1 MLIVLVL
8 AGAAILVFAVGGDES
23 EADLSDSE
31 LREALLAAD
40 DLDGEYTA
48 NEPEND
54 GAFDPDEADASEE
67 CIDLMTEAN
76 ANEQENPELQYEPA
90 DQADPS
96 VRLGLT
102 GPYEDRP
109 EFSTAAELLEV
120 CDEIHIDDGQ
130 SVGDMRLSAA
140 DDVDIDLGSETIVA
154 EVEFELEQPAPLTL
168 HGYIVYWNRDGIYG
182 ALQVFGG
189 YRQEGNSFVGLEVD
203 TALVEKYAEAADE
216 KLADAIENA
225 D

>member
-1 MLIVLVL
+1 M
-8 AGAAILVFAVGGDES
+8 
-23 EADLSDSE
+23 
-31 LREALLAAD
+31 R
-40 DLDGEYTA
+40 
-48 NEPEND
+48 
-54 GAFDPDEADASEE
+54 FDPDEADACEE

-216 KLADAIENA
+216 KLADAIDNA